1 MLDESE
7 CIRINKVIQPTFTI
21 VAQPTFTIVAHTMDD
36 EMSMWTC
43 TGFL

>member
-7 CIRINKVIQPTFTI
+7 CIRINKVI
-21 VAQPTFTIVAHTMDD
+21 QPTFTIVAHTMDD